1 MDGPSLINFTVSAI
15 PGVIDQILKR
25 ANLNLEQIDMLLMHQ
40 ATLKMLSMLQQ
51 RIGVAPEK
59 MPIRL
64 EDLGNTVSST
74 IPILIHGLRTSKDL
88 RPDMK
93 TIMLGFG
100 VGWSWAGCLWQ
111 DIWSADRT

>member
-1 MDGPSLINFTVSAI
+1 MSAI

-25 ANLNLEQIDMLLMHQ
+25 AELELEQIDMFLMHQ

-51 RIGVAPEK
+51 RIGVASEK

-64 EDLGNTVSST
+64 EDIGNTVSST
-74 IPILIHGLRTSKDL
+74 IPILIHGLRNSGDL
-88 RPDMK
+88 KPDMK

-111 DIWSADRT
+111 DIWAAEND